1 MAILLHLYF
10 PYGRILSVLIS
21 AKSGL
26 LCVIKF
32 SKWRLDLEIRILFV
46 HYSYTASSF
55 FFLLILFSL
64 FLRDIYILIY
74 ENNKGAIIYEN
85 I

>member
-21 AKSGL
+21 AKSVL

-32 SKWRLDLEIRILFV
+32 SKRRLDLEIRILFV

-55 FFLLILFSL
+55 FLLILFSL
-64 FLRDIYILIY
+64 FLRKFYTPFY
-74 ENNKGAIIYEN
+74 ENNKGVIIYEN

>member
-1 MAILLHLYF
+1 MAILLDLYF
-10 PYGRILSVLIS
+10 PYGRILSVLMS

-32 SKWRLDLEIRILFV
+32 SKWRLDLEIRTLFV

-55 FFLLILFSL
+55 LH
-64 FLRDIYILIY
+64 DDNGYC
-74 ENNKGAIIYEN
+74 IIS
-85 I
+85 IRI

>member
-1 MAILLHLYF
+1 MSILLHLYF

-32 SKWRLDLEIRILFV
+32 SKWRLDLEIRTLFV
-46 HYSYTASSF
+46 HYSYTASS
-55 FFLLILFSL
+55 FLLILFSL
-64 FLRDIYILIY
+64 FLRDIYILVY
-74 ENNKGAIIYEN
+74 ENNKGVIIYDN

>member
-1 MAILLHLYF
+1 MVILLHLYF

-26 LCVIKF
+26 LCVIRF

-55 FFLLILFSL
+55 FLLILFSL
-64 FLRDIYILIY
+64 FLRDIYILVY

>member
-10 PYGRILSVLIS
+10 PYGSILSVLIS
-21 AKSGL
+21 SKNGL
-26 LCVIKF
+26 LRVIKF
-32 SKWRLDLEIRILFV
+32 SKRRLGLEIRTLFV

-55 FFLLILFSL
+55 LLVLFSL
-64 FLRDIYILIY
+64 FLRDIYILVY
-74 ENNKGAIIYEN
+74 ENNKGVIMYEN

>member
-10 PYGRILSVLIS
+10 PYGRILSALMS

-26 LCVIKF
+26 PCVIKF
-32 SKWRLDLEIRILFV
+32 SKWRLDLEIRTLFV

-55 FFLLILFSL
+55 FAHFIFSISSQILQ
-64 FLRDIYILIY
+64 
-74 ENNKGAIIYEN
+74 AI
-85 I
+85 

>member
-32 SKWRLDLEIRILFV
+32 SKWRLDLEIRTLFV

-55 FFLLILFSL
+55 LLTLFSL
-64 FLRDIYILIY
+64 FLRDIYILVY

>member
-32 SKWRLDLEIRILFV
+32 SKWRLDLEIRTLFV
-46 HYSYTASSF
+46 HYFYTASSF
-55 FFLLILFSL
+55 FFAHFIFSISSRHL
-64 FLRDIYILIY
+64 HTRL
-74 ENNKGAIIYEN
+74 
-85 I
+85 

>member
-32 SKWRLDLEIRILFV
+32 SKWRLDLEIRTLFV
-46 HYSYTASSF
+46 HYSYTASS
-55 FFLLILFSL
+55 FLLILFSL
-64 FLRDIYILIY
+64 FLRDIYILVY

>member
-1 MAILLHLYF
+1 MSILLHLYF

-32 SKWRLDLEIRILFV
+32 SKWRLDLEIRTLFV
-46 HYSYTASSF
+46 HYSYTASS

-64 FLRDIYILIY
+64 FLRDIYIPLY
-74 ENNKGAIIYEN
+74 ENNKGVIIYDN